1 MNSAYSVGPHEVRLN
16 SSGGPTYS
24 VAELTAACP
33 TPFWLMNLDHVR
45 SRARRLKSA
54 LKNLPVQIHY
64 AVKANDHA
72 RVLAALKDEGI
83 GADVVSAGE
92 GKIALAAGVSA
103 PNIIFSGVAKTR
115 QELSFAFTSGLKQIN
130 VESLE
135 ELERIEAMALEQKS
149 SLRAPIA
156 LGLRLNPNV
165 CPETHPYITTGFR
178 ENKFGMDESAIREA
192 VARLSHTTAP
202 LQLRGLSV
210 HIGSQLL
217 DLEAVDEALALALRL
232 QKELRQQS
240 QSLAHMLWDRFD
252 AGGGLGI
259 RYETEDEAQEV
270 ALVDDFA
277 ACLTRHTEALLHD
290 GSLRE
295 IMLEPGRWLVARAGL
310 LITEVQYVKRTPLKD
325 FIIVD
330 AGMNL
335 LLRPTLYEAHHR
347 ISPLS
352 TKPKQHRQN
361 FDVVG
366 PICESSDFFARDR
379 ELPTPQAGDRL
390 AVFDS
395 GAYGRTMSSDYNR
408 RGPAGEFFF
417 AEGQITG

>member
-1 MNSAYSVGPHEVRLN
+1 MKSAYSVDVDEVRLN
-16 SSGGPTYS
+16 STAGPSHS
-24 VAELTAACP
+24 VAELTASCS

-45 SRARRLKSA
+45 ARARRLKSA
-54 LKNLPVQIHY
+54 LASLPVKIHY

-72 RVLAALKDEGI
+72 RVLSSLAAEGV

-92 GKIALAAGVSA
+92 AQLALAAGLEA
-103 PNIIFSGVAKTR
+103 RHIIFSGVAKTR
-115 QELSFAFTSGLKQIN
+115 HELNFAFHSGLKQIN

-135 ELERIEAMALEQKS
+135 ELERIESMALEQS
-149 SLRAPIA
+149 SQLRSPIA

-178 ENKFGMDESAIREA
+178 ENKFGMDEPAIREA
-192 VARLSHTTAP
+192 VARLARSAAP

-217 DLEAVDEALALALRL
+217 DLQAVDEALGISLRL
-232 QKELRQQS
+232 QQQLRDQTS
-240 QSLAHMLWDRFD
+240 ASAHMLWDRFD

-259 RYETEDEAQEV
+259 RYDSEDETEET
-270 ALVDDFA
+270 ALIDDFA
-277 ACLTRHTEALLHD
+277 AHLGRHTQPLLQD
-290 GSLRE
+290 GRLRE
-295 IMLEPGRWLVARAGL
+295 IMIEPGRWLVARAGL
-310 LITEVQYVKRTPLKD
+310 LITEVQYVKRTPMKD
-325 FIIVD
+325 FVIVD

-347 ISPLS
+347 ISPLRVGAE
-352 TKPKQHRQN
+352 QARQS

-379 ELPTPQAGDRL
+379 ELPTPKAGDRL
-390 AVFDS
+390 AIFDS

-417 AEGQITG
+417 ADGQITG

>member
-1 MNSAYSVGPHEVRLN
+1 MKSAYGSGGEVTIHSLTGQAHSVGQ
-16 SSGGPTYS
+16 
-24 VAELTAACP
+24 LTDALP

-45 SRARRLKSA
+45 GRAQRLKSA
-54 LKNLPVQIHY
+54 LASLPVKIHY

-72 RVLAALKDEGI
+72 RVLSCLSQEGI

-92 GKIALAAGVSA
+92 AQLALAAGLEA
-103 PNIIFSGVAKTR
+103 QNIIFSGVAKTR
-115 QELSFAFTSGLKQIN
+115 QELSFAFQTGLKQIN

-135 ELERIEAMALEQKS
+135 ELERIEAMTIENKAHINV
-149 SLRAPIA
+149 PIS

-192 VARLSHTTAP
+192 VQRLARTKAP

-217 DLEAVDEALALALRL
+217 DLQAVDEALGISLGL
-232 QKELRQQS
+232 QQQLS
-240 QSLAHMLWDRFD
+240 DQSSTGSNLLWDRFD

-259 RYETEDEAQEV
+259 RYESDDESAETE
-270 ALVDDFA
+270 LVGDFA
-277 ACLTRHTEALLHD
+277 AHLSRHTQLLLQK
-290 GSLRE
+290 GRLRE
-295 IMLEPGRWLVARAGL
+295 IMIEPGRWLVARAGIL
-310 LITEVQYVKRTPLKD
+310 VTEVQYVKRTPLKD
-325 FIIVD
+325 FVIVD

-335 LLRPTLYEAHHR
+335 LIRPTLYEAHHR
-347 ISPLS
+347 ISPIRARTDQS
-352 TKPKQHRQN
+352 PQS

-379 ELPTPQAGDRL
+379 VLPVPHAGDRL

-395 GAYGRTMSSDYNR
+395 GAYGRTMASDYNR

-417 AEGQITG
+417 ADGRVTP